1 MPDLKFSIIGAAP
14 VQYAAVPMLGFRLS
28 VVSSDPQET
37 IYTVALRCQIQLD
50 VTRRL
55 YTAAEQANLKDLF
68 GSPDRWGQTLKSM
81 LWTHASVVVPQFTGS
96 TEVQVQ
102 VPCTFDFN
110 VAATKYFHGL
120 AAGDLPLNF
129 LFSGTTFYRDAVGA
143 VQVAP
148 ISWDQESKFRLPLD
162 SWREVMDM
170 YYPNTAWMCLRRDV
184 FERLYKLKVEN
195 GITSWEQLLEEL
207 LDAQNLVVGS

>member
-1 MPDLKFSIIGAAP
+1 MPELKFSITGAAP
-14 VQYAAVPMLGFRLS
+14 VQFAAVPMLGFRLS
-28 VVSSDPQET
+28 VVSRDPEET

-55 YTAAEQANLKDLF
+55 YTSEEQANLKDLF

-110 VAATKYFHGL
+110 VGATKYFHGL
-120 AAGDLPLNF
+120 ASGDLPLNF
-129 LFSGTTFYRDAVGA
+129 LFSGTTFYRDASGA

-148 ISWDQESKFRLPLD
+148 ISWDQESKFRLPL
-162 SWREVMDM
+162 SAWREVMDM

-184 FERLYKLKVEN
+184 FERLLRHKVEN
-195 GITSWEQLLEEL
+195 GITSWEQVLEEL
-207 LDAQNLVVGS
+207 LDAQSEAVRS

>member
-1 MPDLKFSIIGAAP
+1 MPDLNFSVLGAEP
-14 VQYAAVPMLGFRLS
+14 VQYAAVPMIGFRLGVTS
-28 VVSSDPQET
+28 REPQET

-50 VTRRL
+50 VARRH
-55 YTAAEQANLKDLF
+55 YSAQEQASLKDLF
-68 GSPDRWGQTLKSM
+68 GTPDRWGQTLKSM

-96 TEVQVQ
+96 TEVQLQ

-120 AAGDLPLNF
+120 SAGDLPLNF
-129 LFSGTTFYRDAVGA
+129 LFSGTTFYRDAEGA

-148 ISWDQESKFRLPLD
+148 ISWDKESRFRLSLTV
-162 SWREVMDM
+162 WREVMDLF
-170 YYPNTAWMCLRRDV
+170 YPNTAWMCLRRDV
-184 FERLYKLKVEN
+184 FERLYKLKVEQ

-207 LDAQNLVVGS
+207 LAAQDEAVRS

>member
-1 MPDLKFSIIGAAP
+1 MPDLKFSIIAAAP
-14 VQYAAVPMLGFRLS
+14 VQYAAVPMIGFRLS
-28 VVSSDPQET
+28 VVNSDPQET
-37 IYTVALRCQIQLD
+37 IYTIALRCQIQLD

-96 TEVQVQ
+96 TEVQIQ

-110 VAATKYFHGL
+110 VGATKYFHGL

-129 LFSGTTFYRDAVGA
+129 LFSGTSFYRDAAGA

-148 ISWDQESKFRLPLD
+148 ISWDQESKFRLPVAT
-162 SWREVMDM
+162 WRDVMDM
-170 YYPNTAWMCLRRDV
+170 YYPNTAWVCLRRDV
-184 FERLYKLKVEN
+184 FEKLYKLKVDN
-195 GITSWEQLLEEL
+195 GITSWEELLEEL
-207 LDAQNLVVGS
+207 LDAQNEAVRS

>member
-96 TEVQVQ
+96 TDVQVQ

-120 AAGDLPLNF
+120 ASGDLPLNF
-129 LFSGTTFYRDAVGA
+129 LFSGTTFYRDAAGA

-207 LDAQNLVVGS
+207 LDAQNEAVRP

>member
-14 VQYAAVPMLGFRLS
+14 VPYAAVPMLGFRLS
-28 VVSSDPQET
+28 VVCSDPEET
-37 IYTVALRCQIQLD
+37 IYTIALRCQIQLD

-55 YTAAEQANLKDLF
+55 YTAAEQTNLRDLF

-120 AAGDLPLNF
+120 ASGDLPLNF
-129 LFSGTTFYRDAVGA
+129 LFSGTTFYRDAAGA

-148 ISWDQESKFRLPLD
+148 ISWDQESKFRLPLT
-162 SWREVMDM
+162 SWREVMDL

-207 LDAQNLVVGS
+207 LDAQNEAVRS

>member
-96 TEVQVQ
+96 SEVQVQ

-120 AAGDLPLNF
+120 ASGDLPLNF

-162 SWREVMDM
+162 SWREVMDL

-184 FERLYKLKVEN
+184 FERLNKLKVEN

-207 LDAQNLVVGS
+207 LDAQNEAVRP

>member
-14 VQYAAVPMLGFRLS
+14 VQYAAVPLVGFQLS
-28 VVSSDPQET
+28 VVNSDPQET
-37 IYTVALRCQIQLD
+37 IYTIALRCQIQLD
-50 VTRRL
+50 VARRL

-96 TEVQVQ
+96 TEVPIQ

-110 VAATKYFHGL
+110 VGATKYFHGL

-129 LFSGTTFYRDAVGA
+129 LFSGTSFYRDEAGA

-148 ISWDQESKFRLPLD
+148 ISWDQESKFRFPLAT
-162 SWREVMDM
+162 WREVIDM

-184 FERLYKLKVEN
+184 FEKLYKLKVDN
-195 GITSWEQLLEEL
+195 GITSWEQLLEQL
-207 LDAQNLVVGS
+207 LDAQNEAVRS